1 MYKFYLANV
10 VKAHQYE
17 ELIKIFLKPD
27 EFMIYLDEKD
37 ENCSNTEC
45 IKESDTVVDV
55 SFSLENHDREDLK
68 RQIFKYL
75 VVLTGKYPKWGAI
88 TGIRPLKMYQTILED
103 MGSRE
108 KANKRFAEKYLTTSE
123 KINILDKISQVQ
135 DNFLP
140 LLDDKSIGIYIG
152 IPFCPTRCH
161 YCSFI
166 TQLGGTPDMEA
177 YVEALIKEIIF
188 VAGAIKDKSLNIES
202 LYIGGGTPT
211 TLSEDLLGKLLS
223 AVNKYFDLS
232 ECKEF
237 TVEAGRAD
245 TINENKLKILKENN
259 VDRISINPQTMKDE
273 TLNLIGRRHS
283 VQEFVDAYQLARKV
297 GFANINA
304 DVIAGLPNEN
314 KEDFIV
320 SLKKILKLDPT
331 SITIHTLAIKKSAI
345 FKETNDLVQYDQIE
359 LIDGMLDEAYKL
371 LDEYKFNPYYI
382 YRQKNMSYTGENV
395 GFAKQ
400 GYENIYNA
408 RIMGEKQ
415 SILALGAGGISKRY
429 YPDKDLVV
437 RVPNVSNY
445 EVYIDRIDEMI
456 ERKINKFFV

>member
-1 MYKFYLANV
+1 M
-10 VKAHQYE
+10 
-17 ELIKIFLKPD
+17 
-27 EFMIYLDEKD
+27 
-37 ENCSNTEC
+37 
-45 IKESDTVVDV
+45 DT
-55 SFSLENHDREDLK
+55 
-68 RQIFKYL
+68 
-75 VVLTGKYPKWGAI
+75 
-88 TGIRPLKMYQTILED
+88 
-103 MGSRE
+103 
-108 KANKRFAEKYLTTSE
+108 
-123 KINILDKISQVQ
+123 
-135 DNFLP
+135 
-140 LLDDKSIGIYIG
+140 
-152 IPFCPTRCH
+152 
-161 YCSFI
+161 
-166 TQLGGTPDMEA
+166 
-177 YVEALIKEIIF
+177 YVGALIKEIIF
-188 VAGAIKDKSLNIES
+188 VSGAIKEKSFKIES

-211 TLSEDLLGKLLS
+211 TLSEKLLEKLLK

-245 TINENKLKILKENN
+245 TINENKLQILKKNN
-259 VDRISINPQTMKDE
+259 IDRISINPQTMKDE
-273 TLNLIGRRHS
+273 TLHLIGRRHS
-283 VQEFVDAYQLARKV
+283 AKEFIDAYQLARKV
-297 GFANINA
+297 GFTNINA
-304 DVIAGLPNEN
+304 DIIAGLPEES
-314 KEDFIV
+314 KEDFIN
-320 SLKKILKLDPT
+320 SLKKILALEPT

-345 FKETNDLVQYDQIE
+345 FKETNDLVQYDQME

-371 LDEYKFNPYYI
+371 LDEYQFNPYYI